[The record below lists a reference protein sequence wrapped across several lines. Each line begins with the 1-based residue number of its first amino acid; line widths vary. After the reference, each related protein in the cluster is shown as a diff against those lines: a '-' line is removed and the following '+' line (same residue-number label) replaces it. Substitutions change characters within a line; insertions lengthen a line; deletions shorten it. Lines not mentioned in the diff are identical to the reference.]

1 MGWRKIL
8 ESEDRL
14 VMEVLEAAESECA
27 HIDATGAVRTDLVAD
42 MLGFFRY
49 FCEGLHGSKLEQLL
63 FARCRRR
70 GMTEYD
76 EPLEQMTCDH
86 SWCEVSLGKLKVSLG
101 ALQPDD
107 REAALALAALL
118 REHTQ
123 LVRWHIDVERSMFY
137 DLAQHYLSENDRRE
151 LSEEFEAVHED
162 EVNEGVLPYW
172 EELAHSLLAEERQV
186 VL

>member
-27 HIDATGAVRTDLVAD
+27 HIEATGIVRTDLVAD

-63 FARCRRR
+63 YARCRKR
-70 GMTEYD
+70 GMSDED
-76 EPLEQMTCDH
+76 EPLEQMVCDH
-86 SWCEVSLGKLKVSLG
+86 SWCQVSLGKLKTMFRDLPPNDG
-101 ALQPDD
+101 A
-107 REAALALAALL
+107 AALALAGQL
-118 REHTQ
+118 REHTR
-123 LVRWHIDVERSMFY
+123 LVRWHIDVERAMFY
-137 DLAQHYLSENDRRE
+137 DLVQHYLNENDRRE

-172 EELAHSLLAEERQV
+172 EELAHNLLAQERHV